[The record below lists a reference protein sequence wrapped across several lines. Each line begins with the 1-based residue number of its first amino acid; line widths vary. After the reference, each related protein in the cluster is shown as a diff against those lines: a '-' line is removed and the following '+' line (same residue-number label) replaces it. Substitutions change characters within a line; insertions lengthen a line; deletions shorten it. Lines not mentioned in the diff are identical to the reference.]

1 MDNGIGLKE
10 LAEELGKPYAVV
22 LKAAHVVGV
31 ELERGKRCMI
41 TSAIRKKIEAE
52 LKIKPAKAKAKA

>member
-22 LKAAHVVGV
+22 LKAAHAVGV

-41 TSAIRKKIEAE
+41 APAMRKKIEAE
-52 LKIKPAKAKAKA
+52 LGIKRPKK